1 MKAVDNKGKL
11 SEFKL
16 VAQADGNRPASEMA
30 QNIFGDTNYGTG
42 TATSL
47 SDPNGNLVATE
58 SNPAVITA
66 TGHMKDDLTYA
77 PKNEWRRNAVAT
89 DKAGNVTIPG
99 DNSTGNFFIKQ
110 RPLNER
116 YKL

>member
-1 MKAVDNKGKL
+1 M
-11 SEFKL
+11 
-16 VAQADGNRPASEMA
+16 
-30 QNIFGDTNYGTG
+30 I
-42 TATSL
+42 
-47 SDPNGNLVATE
+47 
-58 SNPAVITA
+58 
-66 TGHMKDDLTYA
+66 LTYA

-116 YKL
+116 YKHEPEFTIKNPEFTPVVNKNSLNGD